1 MRRFS
6 RILIDATVLTG
17 GLVLYSGLVF
27 GTLQYFLHPLTIGV
41 SMAILACLGYW
52 IHRGYWKKLATMMA
66 VVGLSSVFML
76 LGSTVI
82 GLPFSPPM
90 SLAETIETALHF
102 FLTSYFAFFWLPFAL
117 GAIVGCVVPRLARP
131 PPLPIHIK

>member
-1 MRRFS
+1 MQRFP

-17 GLVLYSGLVF
+17 GLVMYSGLVF
-27 GTLQYFLHPLTIGV
+27 GTFQCFLHPLTIGIP
-41 SMAILACLGYW
+41 MAIPACLGYW
-52 IHRGYWKKLATMMA
+52 IHRGYWKKLATTLA
-66 VVGLSSVFML
+66 VVGLSSVLML

-90 SLAETIETALHF
+90 SLTETIKTALYF

-117 GAIVGCVVPRLARP
+117 GAVVGSVVPRLAQP
-131 PPLPIHIK
+131 PPLATHIK